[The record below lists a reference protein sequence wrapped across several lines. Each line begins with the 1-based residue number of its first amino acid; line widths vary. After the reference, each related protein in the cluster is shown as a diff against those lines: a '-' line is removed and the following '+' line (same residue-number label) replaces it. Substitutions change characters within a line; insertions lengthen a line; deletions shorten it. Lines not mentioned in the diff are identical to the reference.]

1 MKTRILSQLFKKKEV
16 STRPTVSIHME
27 DVEKYD
33 FLITKTQYPLGY
45 LVRLG
50 REKVARLYD
59 FYRAQE
65 DALYLIENKETLSQW
80 PLPWQEERFSYF
92 IQRTVSYSAAAVLF
106 YISNLHEGL
115 PLEHIFH
122 LYAPLMK

>member
-1 MKTRILSQLFKKKEV
+1 MKIKFFKKQAH
-16 STRPTVSIHME
+16 THTPTVTIHTE
-27 DVEKYD
+27 DIEKYD

-50 REKVARLYD
+50 REKVQRLYD

-65 DALYLIENKETLSQW
+65 DAMYLIENKETLSQW

-115 PLEHIFH
+115 PLEHIVH